1 MPEHAMIGAYRAS
14 KLHSSNGR
22 CCVSDIS
29 DEIPIEPERGSLVT
43 NAHDEESER
52 EMVERSVASAEYCA
66 DGLTGS
72 GSCARASLAASA
84 SRTGRLAPVRRVA
97 D

>member
-1 MPEHAMIGAYRAS
+1 MPEHPMIGAPPVS
-14 KLHSSNGR
+14 KLQTGSGR

-29 DEIPIEPERGSLVT
+29 DEVPIEPERGSLVT

-52 EMVERSVASAEYCA
+52 EMVERSVANADHCA

-84 SRTGRLAPVRRVA
+84 SRTGRLAPIWRVA